1 MIYNRC
7 GCGGLK
13 LPAVSLGMWH
23 GFGEDASY
31 DVMREIFYK
40 AFESGITSFDLAN
53 NYGPPYGAA
62 ESSFGRL
69 MKEFSGHRD
78 EIVVST
84 KAGFDMWEGPYGD
97 HGSRKYLL
105 SSLDRSLQRMGVDHV
120 DIFYHH
126 RPDPAT
132 PLEETCAALD
142 AAVKSGKALYVGVSN
157 YNKEQTDAAYKIFK
171 RLHTPFIVNQSRYSL
186 LDRKIERTGLKAYT
200 TEKGLGLLTFSPL
213 AQGILSGKYLD
224 GIPKDSRVRTD
235 GKHLRSEDV
244 ANPKVSEKVRALS
257 CIAKERGQTLAQTAV
272 AWVLK
277 DKDVT
282 SVIIGATKASQ
293 LTENLAALDNT
304 RFSEDEL
311 KAINEIMINN

>member
-7 GCGGLK
+7 GNGGLK

-31 DVMREIFYK
+31 DVMREIFLK

-69 MKEFSGHRD
+69 MAEFMDHRD

-84 KAGFDMWEGPYGD
+84 KAGFDMWDGPYGD

-105 SSLDRSLQRMGVDHV
+105 ASLDRSLKRMKLDYV

-142 AAVKSGKALYVGVSN
+142 AAVRAGKALYVGVSN

-200 TEKGLGLLTFSPL
+200 SEKGVGLVTFSPL

-224 GIPKDSRVRTD
+224 GIPKDSRVMTD
-235 GKHLRSEDV
+235 GKHLRAEDV
-244 ANPKVSEKVRALS
+244 TNPSVTAKIRALS
-257 CIAKERGQTLAQTAV
+257 RIASERGQTLAQTAI

-277 DKDVT
+277 DKDIT
-282 SVIIGATKASQ
+282 SVILGATRVGQ
-293 LTENLAALDNT
+293 LEENLAALDNT
-304 RFSEDEL
+304 SFSDEEM
-311 KAINEIMINN
+311 KQINETIINN